1 MKNGKRFQVRGRKRT
16 RAMTEPTWWET
27 TPCIRKRERE
37 KSFCFVFSD
46 LRNWEDLIEITEF
59 RDGGDTRNKR
69 PAQAKVSIVRINGNI
84 FFFPTFD
91 KGSTDRATE

>member
-1 MKNGKRFQVRGRKRT
+1 
-16 RAMTEPTWWET
+16 MTEPTWWET
-27 TPCIRKRERE
+27 TPCIRKRDR
-37 KSFCFVFSD
+37 KITFFFYGFSD

-59 RDGGDTRNKR
+59 RDGGDTINKR
-69 PAQAKVSIVRINGNI
+69 PAQAKVAVVRINGNI